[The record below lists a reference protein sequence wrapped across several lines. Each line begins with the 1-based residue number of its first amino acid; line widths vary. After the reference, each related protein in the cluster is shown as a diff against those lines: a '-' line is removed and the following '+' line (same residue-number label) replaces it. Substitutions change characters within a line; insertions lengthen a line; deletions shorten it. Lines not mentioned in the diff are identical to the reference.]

1 MKAKEETRL
10 FIEKIFL
17 DKAYG
22 NVEDVFEDIYRV
34 GAYHGAFDEENYGA
48 DCRRNSVYGFLE
60 TLEALLK

>member
-22 NVEDVFEDIYRV
+22 NVEDVFEDIYRI
-34 GAYHGAFDEENYGA
+34 GAYYGAFDEENYGP
-48 DCRRNSVYGFLE
+48 DCRRNTVYGFLE

>member
-1 MKAKEETRL
+1 MRAKEETRL

-22 NVEDVFEDIYRV
+22 NVEDVFEDIYRI
-34 GAYHGAFDEENYGA
+34 GAYHGAFDEENYGP
-48 DCRRNSVYGFLE
+48 DCRRNTVYGFLE

>member
-22 NVEDVFEDIYRV
+22 NVEDVFEDIYRI
-34 GAYHGAFDEENYGA
+34 GAYNGAFDEENYGP
-48 DCRRNSVYGFLE
+48 DCRRNTVYGFLE